1 MIDVIVKNKCKS
13 LYAPWR
19 QEYVSQV
26 TEEKEST
33 KHKENCPF
41 CSKNLDKDYV
51 ILETKKSFLQ
61 ANKFPYAAGHLLVVP
76 KRHVNQVIDLTSQ
89 ERKEIFDM
97 LDLSV
102 YVLEKYMKPE
112 GYNIGCSIG
121 RIAGES
127 IQHLHFHVLPRY
139 KGDVGW
145 NRLCDFNV
153 VSVSAIDLTKDLI
166 KLIQKEKIAKK
177 FDL

>member
-1 MIDVIVKNKCKS
+1 MIVKERCKS

-19 QEYVSQV
+19 QEYVNKV

-33 KHKENCPF
+33 KNKELCPF
-41 CSKNLDKDYV
+41 CSKNIEQDHL

-76 KRHVNQVIDLTSQ
+76 KRHVNQVIDLTSI
-89 ERKEIFDM
+89 ERKELFNLI
-97 LDLSV
+97 DLSV
-102 YVLEKYMKPE
+102 YILDKHMKPE
-112 GYNIGCSIG
+112 GYNVGCSIG

-127 IQHLHFHVLPRY
+127 IQHLHFHILPRY

-153 VSVSAIDLTKDLI
+153 VSISPTDLTIDLRKIIL
-166 KLIQKEKIAKK
+166 KERLAKK
-177 FDL
+177 FGL

>member
-1 MIDVIVKNKCKS
+1 MIVKDKCKS

-19 QEYVSQV
+19 QKYVSKV
-26 TEEKEST
+26 TSEKEST
-33 KHKENCPF
+33 KDKEICPF
-41 CSKNLDKDYV
+41 CSKNLEHELLVFESKR
-51 ILETKKSFLQ
+51 SFIRS
-61 ANKFPYAAGHLLVVP
+61 NKFPYAAGHLLIIP
-76 KRHVNQVIDLTSQ
+76 KRHVNQVIDLTSV
-89 ERKEIFDM
+89 ETKELFSLIN
-97 LDLSV
+97 LSV
-102 YVLEKYMKPE
+102 YMLDQYMKPE

-153 VSVSAIDLTKDLI
+153 VSISPIDLATDLRKI
-166 KLIQKEKIAKK
+166 IQKQKLAKK
-177 FDL
+177 FGF